1 ESRQKRSRANTKN
14 VKSDERLQNATRLKG
29 SLVKAS
35 VDMV

>member
-1 ESRQKRSRANTKN
+1 N
-14 VKSDERLQNATRLKG
+14 VKSDERLQNAARLKG